1 MVEEFRIELN
11 IYKDNIDDIDIDV
24 DIENLKCILNEM
36 SSYECVSQAH
46 YHVQLNWNY

>member
-11 IYKDNIDDIDIDV
+11 IYKDNNNDIDIDG
-24 DIENLKCILNEM
+24 DIETLKYILNEM

-46 YHVQLNWNY
+46 YHVQLN